1 MLRPPGRAARTFSLG
16 YALTW
21 LALRRPPPAQTKS
34 RARATHTSQGRLAL
48 ATAAPCPAGTW
59 WEGPRMEAGPS
70 PSSRGCQRRLRLPA
84 SIPLLPWQSGLQ
96 NSLCTYTESR
106 LVLPPAALAVPV
118 PDCTVEGEMGLGEG
132 LSGKEKCLPFSVQL
146 ADPEKL
152 LLRCFQRLIAS
163 LICDAH

>member
-1 MLRPPGRAARTFSLG
+1 M
-16 YALTW
+16 
-21 LALRRPPPAQTKS
+21 
-34 RARATHTSQGRLAL
+34 
-48 ATAAPCPAGTW
+48 
-59 WEGPRMEAGPS
+59 
-70 PSSRGCQRRLRLPA
+70 SSRHLVGRPQDGSGTFPQL
-84 SIPLLPWQSGLQ
+84 SGLPEETQ
-96 NSLCTYTESR
+96 APGIYSIAPLAIWAAEQSVHLYR
-106 LVLPPAALAVPV
+106 KQAGAPAALAVPV